1 MHAKLKVIYWK
12 ACLYIVQE
20 SQREFADDDLA
31 DVEIVYTPEILEI
44 EDIKKQNGFENLDEE
59 TLNQFSS
66 VFKHFQ
72 IGNNANEVTF
82 LVTLTLHPRSH
93 CSNYS
98 IQWKAEDQADAMEAS
113 EEADLK
119 KKEVNGDDS
128 DADENEEGGPLSKK
142 KLKKVSRLSVAEL
155 KQLVDKPDVVEVRRY
170 VSSTPVPHLFDL

>member
-1 MHAKLKVIYWK
+1 
-12 ACLYIVQE
+12 
-20 SQREFADDDLA
+20 
-31 DVEIVYTPEILEI
+31 
-44 EDIKKQNGFENLDEE
+44 
-59 TLNQFSS
+59 
-66 VFKHFQ
+66 
-72 IGNNANEVTF
+72 
-82 LVTLTLHPRSH
+82 
-93 CSNYS
+93 
-98 IQWKAEDQADAMEAS
+98 MEAS